1 MAARWGAGE
10 ETLTIGGMELFT
22 AGGPLQCNTLEDHEP
37 CSGLSD
43 LSLDAGG
50 FLGTFQGY
58 VDHSIISII
67 DDTGALAE
75 NKGHFDEE
83 NELSLLNALTEILDN
98 ADDEN
103 MSPFDTIPDT
113 ELLVSPKDKEN
124 STFQRFL
131 SLSRTPPDRAVSP
144 LDDQRR
150 INGKFDSHTSGQ
162 NWELF
167 PENISSTPKRHNR
180 QRNMRACLTRR
191 LRPELT
197 QQRSDGED
205 EEVPS
210 PEKNSEINAALDLEQ
225 EFAVNSVNRENEFEE
240 DAFVKRT
247 PCIINTE
254 NVALND
260 LVKYMHPYCLPSVA
274 ACMDPKE
281 SEVEDNLNEGIFLE
295 IVANGK
301 CIKLPVVIEPAEEM
315 SEGLEERIYLSGE
328 NNSDVEMQE
337 SSEEQCRSLQDSDQH
352 LVKTTDECTQL
363 LQEPILLDCNKMLP
377 VLSSQEEEPTLEP
390 QQNDT
395 VAKEPIFEP
404 TSVDNGLSETIFKQ
418 CNDFNTESDNQNLEP
433 AESGPVKDI
442 DPESCLQD
450 TCKERVVQKGKKS
463 DKTNHSQKSKGKMKK
478 KTTECKQQDVV
489 ERMTLQNNQPPVCLS
504 NPVVQESDFLIKQLE
519 QVKRE
524 TQMELRSSK
533 LVRAKARTR
542 LTIDTS
548 SAPVKKIHNEKTKKI
563 EKSLAIENE
572 KTKRSSENADTEK
585 CLVQNNVKSLCEQAE
600 SKSAELAEGDTV
612 LDDKHVHPQEA
623 ESKDYIPNVQLKE
636 SLNDKGT
643 VKGDIENDANAVQ
656 MSKEAKPK
664 SLSLSEYRMRMQQ
677 RKGNTVQR
685 DNESTSE
692 SKWPSIPE
700 PPTELAEIPC
710 LVVPGKEEVPVK
722 PSKAKPLE
730 EKSCDISRAEEP
742 SGLEN
747 SSNLVSAL
755 SKASVQ
761 SVPTAETL
769 QPKQPDVLT
778 QTIDATFSVTQPSVP
793 PPPFYTPTW
802 PSVPLQPPYYPSI
815 PPPPAVPFPRGGP
828 HDPLHTLPMPPPPV
842 ISWPPFPPPPFAMG
856 PNPSPE
862 LPLWGAGIPPPP
874 LPFWP
879 HPPVQQGL
887 HGVQQ
892 GLPGRGP
899 PLLST
904 DGTTGGAMPPVSSIE
919 LNKNTD
925 SHMSKETYVASN
937 KHCSQNI
944 STESSKKTSPLQ
956 KCSNSL
962 VSKDRNASDLPKH
975 PRELTNQTKVPLK
988 KSENRSTK
996 LSAQLH
1002 SDLRKSDLPKHARS
1016 VEKTPENV
1024 PAEPKKANLLDPNLK
1039 SANPVVLK
1047 IMEILKKAQKLG
1059 FQINPQQPLESGSAK
1074 SGTCLSS
1081 PKLAISVPLQPVQN
1095 QKPGVPCKEQV
1106 NVNTSTLKESLS
1118 TDPVLEKQRAKETL
1132 NVASEVQKQET
1143 AESSQAPNI
1152 QLAQMPVSKVAT
1164 LGDSRADLN
1173 IKIPS
1178 AVAND
1183 GQTTGENSSCEEGIE
1198 ATDLTS
1204 LLEQFEK
1211 SEANNEEQH
1220 TQSPELKVAVGNS
1233 GLERP
1238 VEKKVLDR
1246 LLAPELANTAG
1257 LTPPATPPHQ
1267 MWKPAI
1273 ASSLTGKAKPLH
1285 GNFQDRACASPL
1297 KAAKLIE
1304 AKPLPQSKLR
1314 NKSTAIP
1321 PVYAQP
1327 PIHVA
1332 SGDHDYCILA
1342 TSKCPVA
1349 ASSSSNPETVATTQ
1363 NTHCEEG
1370 SRWNVKHHQNITI
1383 KPIVPF
1389 NKRGQN
1395 KTCQNQATTP
1405 QLADVCNRS
1414 TPCGTNKFVPS
1425 ISNIQND
1432 TNDPL
1437 DHRTNKVEDVA
1448 GKHPGSVLMSP
1459 DASPCHSEDWETR
1472 TSVRREDTSVSRRA
1486 LRCYRRY
1493 RSSPSPQKS
1502 SGSRSCSS
1510 DSSCSSSS
1518 SSSRSRSPPSKRRRI
1533 SRSRHRSRSSS
1544 RSRYHGS
1551 SSRSWSSS
1559 SSCSSRSC
1567 SPSSSCSRSR
1577 SRSPY
1582 RRRYRSRSR
1591 RCESQESS
1599 NRQKILH
1606 KERAIE
1612 ERRVVYIGKINSR
1625 MTRSELK
1632 SRFSAFGEIEE
1643 CTIHFREEG
1652 DNYGFVT
1659 YRYTCEAFA
1668 AIENGHKLRLPD
1680 ELPFDLCFGGRRQFC
1695 KSSYA
1700 DLDSNKDD
1708 FDPAPVRSRF
1718 ESLDFDTLLKQAQK
1732 GIRR

>member
-10 ETLTIGGMELFT
+10 ETLAIGGMELFT
-22 AGGPLQCNTLEDHEP
+22 AGGPLQCNVLEDHES

-124 STFQRFL
+124 STLQRFL

-180 QRNMRACLTRR
+180 QRNMRGCLMRR
-191 LRPELT
+191 LRPEIT
-197 QQRSDGED
+197 HQRSDGED
-205 EEVPS
+205 EDVPS
-210 PEKNSEINAALDLEQ
+210 PEKNSENSTTIDFEP
-225 EFAVNSVNRENEFEE
+225 EFAANSVNGENAFEE
-240 DAFVKRT
+240 EMFMKRT

-260 LVKYMHPYCLPSVA
+260 LVKYMHPYCLPSIA
-274 ACMDPKE
+274 ACMDSQE
-281 SEVEDNLNEGIFLE
+281 TEIEDNLNEGIFLE

-301 CIKLPVVIEPAEEM
+301 CIKLPVMIEPAEEM
-315 SEGLEERIYLSGE
+315 SESEGFEERICLSGE
-328 NNSDVEMQE
+328 NNSEVEMQKL
-337 SSEEQCRSLQDSDQH
+337 SEEQCGSLQDSDQH
-352 LVKTTDECTQL
+352 LEKGTGECTQP
-363 LQEPILLDCNKMLP
+363 LQEPILLDCKEMLP

-390 QQNDT
+390 QQKDI
-395 VAKEPIFEP
+395 VEPKP
-404 TSVDNGLSETIFKQ
+404 TLDDGLSETIFKQ
-418 CNDFNTESDNQNLEP
+418 SNDFDTKSNDQNFEP
-433 AESGPVKDI
+433 AEPGPVTKGN
-442 DPESCLQD
+442 EAELSVQD
-450 TCKERVVQKGKKS
+450 TVNEYVAQKGKKS
-463 DKTNHSQKSKGKMKK
+463 DKASYDNQKSKMKMKNK
-478 KTTECKQQDVV
+478 KTTECKQQDVA
-489 ERMTLQNNQPPVCLS
+489 EKMSLQNNQPPVCLS

-524 TQMELRSSK
+524 TLELRSSK
-533 LVRAKARTR
+533 MVRAKARSR
-542 LTIDTS
+542 LNIDTS
-548 SAPVKKIHNEKTKKI
+548 SAPGKKLQNEKTKKI
-563 EKSLAIENE
+563 EKSLAME
-572 KTKRSSENADTEK
+572 TKQAKKSSENAASEK
-585 CLVQNNVKSLCEQAE
+585 CLAQNNVENLCEQAE
-600 SKSAELAEGDTV
+600 GKSAEHIEVNTF
-612 LDDKHVHPQEA
+612 LDDKQVHPQEG
-623 ESKDYIPNVQLKE
+623 EGKDYLPNAQCKE
-636 SLNDKGT
+636 SLNLDERSP
-643 VKGDIENDANAVQ
+643 VKGEIQNDEVR
-656 MSKEAKPK
+656 MTKEAKPK

-677 RKGNTVQR
+677 RKPNAEQR

-710 LVVPGKEEVPVK
+710 LVVPGKEQVSLK
-722 PSKAKPLE
+722 PSNVKPLE
-730 EKSCDISRAEEP
+730 EKSLCALFRAEEP

-747 SSNLVSAL
+747 SSSSVSAT
-755 SKASVQ
+755 SVE
-761 SVPTAETL
+761 SVPIAEAL
-769 QPKQPDVLT
+769 QPKQPDVQAET
-778 QTIDATFSVTQPSVP
+778 VAMDFTPFSVASQPNVP
-793 PPPFYTPTW
+793 PPPFFTPTW
-802 PSVPLQPPYYPSI
+802 PSVSLQPPYYPSI
-815 PPPPAVPFPRGGP
+815 PPPPAVTFPNGVT

-842 ISWPPFPPPPFAMG
+842 MAWPPYPPPPFAMG
-856 PNPSPE
+856 PVPSPD
-862 LPLWGAGIPPPP
+862 LSLWGAGLPPPP

-887 HGVQQ
+887 
-892 GLPGRGP
+892 PERGP

-904 DGTTGGAMPPVSSIE
+904 DGTTAMPPVASSE
-919 LNKNTD
+919 VNKNID
-925 SHMSKETYVASN
+925 PHLSKETYVAPV
-937 KHCSQNI
+937 KHQLHTGKS
-944 STESSKKTSPLQ
+944 SSKKADHSG
-956 KCSNSL
+956 L
-962 VSKDRNASDLPKH
+962 VSSDGNTNDVAKPPKV
-975 PRELTNQTKVPLK
+975 LIKQSKVPLK
-988 KSENRSTK
+988 QSENRATK
-996 LSAQLH
+996 LSAQGH
-1002 SDLRKSDLPKHARS
+1002 FDLRKSDLSKSAGS
-1016 VEKTPENV
+1016 VEKKLESMK
-1024 PAEPKKANLLDPNLK
+1024 AEPQKANLLDPK

-1059 FQINPQQPLESGSAK
+1059 FQINPQQTLESGSAK
-1074 SGTCLSS
+1074 SGVLLSS
-1081 PKLAISVPLQPVQN
+1081 PKLALCAPLQPVQN
-1095 QKPGVPCKEQV
+1095 EKPCKEQGKV
-1106 NVNTSTLKESLS
+1106 KPSTLTQSFD
-1118 TDPVLEKQRAKETL
+1118 TNPALEKQAKGENL
-1132 NVASEVQKQET
+1132 NVPSEVQKQGT
-1143 AESSQAPNI
+1143 AESSQVPNNQPV
-1152 QLAQMPVSKVAT
+1152 QLSVSIDPIPLDT
-1164 LGDSRADLN
+1164 RANGN
-1173 IKIPS
+1173 IKIIS
-1178 AVAND
+1178 AVAKD
-1183 GQTTGENSSCEEGIE
+1183 AHSSVENFPCEEGIE

-1233 GLERP
+1233 GSERP
-1238 VEKKVLDR
+1238 VEKKALDR
-1246 LLAPELANTAG
+1246 LLAPELASTAG

-1314 NKSTAIP
+1314 NKSSAIP

-1332 SGDHDYCILA
+1332 SGDHDYCIFA
-1342 TSKCPVA
+1342 TSKCPVT
-1349 ASSSSNPETVATTQ
+1349 ASSALAQSMSETVTPTQ
-1363 NTHCEEG
+1363 PSHCEEG

-1389 NKRGQN
+1389 NKRVQN
-1395 KTCQNQATTP
+1395 KLCPNQPATP
-1405 QLADVCNRS
+1405 EVKNVCKRS
-1414 TPCGTNKFVPS
+1414 IPCATDKS
-1425 ISNIQND
+1425 ILSSSNNQKM

-1437 DHRTNKVEDVA
+1437 DHRTNVVEAVA
-1448 GKHPGSVLMSP
+1448 EKHPGSVLMSP

-1472 TSVRREDTSVSRRA
+1472 TAVKREDSAVSRRS

-1502 SGSRSCSS
+1502 SGSRSSSS

-1518 SSSRSRSPPSKRRRI
+1518 SSSRSRSPPSKRRRTYR
-1533 SRSRHRSRSSS
+1533 SRSRHRSHSSS
-1544 RSRYHGS
+1544 RSRYNGS

-1559 SSCSSRSC
+1559 NSSRSC
-1567 SPSSSCSRSR
+1567 SPFSSCSRSR
-1577 SRSPY
+1577 SRSPC

-1591 RCESQESS
+1591 RCESRESY
-1599 NRQKILH
+1599 NRQKIQH

-1612 ERRVVYIGKINSR
+1612 ERRVVYIGKINSL

-1632 SRFSAFGEIEE
+1632 SRFSVFGEIEE

-1695 KSSYA
+1695 KSTYA

-1708 FDPAPVRSRF
+1708 FDPAPVRSKF

-1732 GIRR
+1732 NIRR